1 MFKKMRAETKAI
13 TLSPSFVRVYEL
25 LNGLD
30 IERVDSQK
38 RTKPGVVS
46 FLKKVFSHAHDWAGS
61 DSAAV
66 VAVVVAV
73 AVVEVVAVVVAV
85 VAVAVVVAAVVV
97 AAAAVAAAGGAVYNK
112 TAFYALL
119 AGCVILTII
128 ASFAAFSVF
137 PPLVAA
143 LVMLGCYFLNGIKS
157 AVRIKPKTES
167 LPTTAP
173 ELHRFVKQRIEETIK
188 KYRSRALNADSEF
201 AKRLTDAEKN
211 LENIQTLIARMKGM
225 LAAGEDKE
233 YILPR

>member
-1 MFKKMRAETKAI
+1 MRAETKAI

-85 VAVAVVVAAVVV
+85 VAVAVVVAAVV
-97 AAAAVAAAGGAVYNK
+97 VAAAGGAVYNK